1 MENNWLRLTGTI
13 LTEPEFSHKSYGESF
28 YRFTLGAARKSGC
41 IDELQVLISK
51 RLLGKD
57 LPAKG
62 GKASLWGQIRTYNEP
77 AQGRSRL
84 HITAFAREF
93 QILAGDTED
102 QNQVFL
108 SGFLCKPPIYRRSP
122 MGREICDLLLA
133 VNRMYGKSDYIPC
146 IAWGRNA
153 AYTAGL
159 SVGSPLQA
167 EGRIQSRTYIKKQ
180 ESGLSEEKTAYE
192 VSILKIEEQ

>member
-1 MENNWLRLTGTI
+1 MENNWVRLSGKI
-13 LTEPEFSHKSYGESF
+13 LTKPEFSHKSYGESF
-28 YRFTLGAARKSGC
+28 YRFTLGAARKSGY
-41 IDELQVLISK
+41 IDEIQVMISQ
-51 RLLGKD
+51 RLLGKEF
-57 LPAKG
+57 PEEG
-62 GKASLWGQIRTYNEP
+62 TVASLLGQIRTYNEP
-77 AQGRSRL
+77 TGGKSRL

-93 QILAGDTED
+93 QLTGEEADD

-108 SGFLCKPPIYRRSP
+108 SGFLCKPPIYRKSP

-153 AYTAGL
+153 SYTAGL

-167 EGRIQSRTYIKKQ
+167 EGRIQSRIYIKKQ